1 MKLTISIVTF
11 NNEDV
16 IRDALNSIEKSTLKQ
31 TANCAVVVVDNSS
44 TDKTAAIVSREFPKV
59 TLIRA
64 ENMGFSAGHNK
75 AIRYVLENTGLEPEY
90 HLIMNPDVFFDE
102 DVLEKLVAFMD
113 AEKDAGLV
121 MPKILY
127 PDHQV
132 QYLCKLLPTPFDLF
146 GRRFMPCFLKVLFK
160 RRFEAYEFRN
170 RDYNESM
177 EVPHLSGCFMM
188 MRTGIFE
195 KVGLLDERF
204 FIYLEDVDISRRIHA
219 QFKTVY
225 YPGVYV
231 FHHYR
236 KGSYKRLKHL
246 KYHICSAIK
255 YFNKW
260 GWFNDK
266 ERKEINNKCL
276 RRPGTFS
283 RKGSWTSQSF

>member
-146 GRRFMPCFLKVLFK
+146 GRRF
-160 RRFEAYEFRN
+160 
-170 RDYNESM
+170 
-177 EVPHLSGCFMM
+177 
-188 MRTGIFE
+188 
-195 KVGLLDERF
+195 
-204 FIYLEDVDISRRIHA
+204 
-219 QFKTVY
+219 
-225 YPGVYV
+225 
-231 FHHYR
+231 
-236 KGSYKRLKHL
+236 
-246 KYHICSAIK
+246 
-255 YFNKW
+255 
-260 GWFNDK
+260 
-266 ERKEINNKCL
+266 
-276 RRPGTFS
+276 
-283 RKGSWTSQSF
+283 